1 MSYFL
6 LPNVNYNIES
16 INITYNSE
24 NKPAIS
30 KSLNNYLNNSK
41 QQIDDNYNNWD
52 YIKKYTNP
60 YEFIHTNIPGS
71 KYSISKLKPLSR
83 SYYKMIEISK
93 LLHIFENYNT
103 SNITTFHL
111 AEGPGGFI
119 EAIANMRSN
128 LNDKYIGMTLIKD
141 DPNIPGWDKSN
152 DVLNKYKNIKI
163 ENGITNTGDLLDIE
177 NLKYC
182 YDKYNN
188 SCDIITADGGFDFSI
203 NFNHQEIMATRLLFA
218 EVSFALFMQK
228 INGIFILKI
237 FDIFSKTTLDL
248 IYLLSSLYKQV
259 YIVKPN
265 ASRFANSEKY
275 LVCKHFKGVSQNLI
289 SSIINQY
296 HMLSK
301 LNYISSIFDFNL
313 DLYYINKIEEYN
325 AIFGQQ
331 QIENISA
338 TINLIHSKNKN
349 EKIETLKK
357 ININKAIAWC
367 EKYNI
372 PYNKQLVNTNI
383 FIT

>member
-1 MSYFL
+1 
-6 LPNVNYNIES
+6 
-16 INITYNSE
+16 
-24 NKPAIS
+24 
-30 KSLNNYLNNSK
+30 
-41 QQIDDNYNNWD
+41 
-52 YIKKYTNP
+52 
-60 YEFIHTNIPGS
+60 
-71 KYSISKLKPLSR
+71 
-83 SYYKMIEISK
+83 
-93 LLHIFENYNT
+93 
-103 SNITTFHL
+103 
-111 AEGPGGFI
+111 
-119 EAIANMRSN
+119 MRSN

-357 ININKAIAWC
+357 ININKAIRGV
-367 EKYNI
+367 KNI
-372 PYNKQLVNTNI
+372 IYHIINN
-383 FIT
+383 